1 MIPGEGLIDSG
12 NGHTYR
18 PQRAPASRFRRIQAL
33 ALCKYSM
40 MAPLRQY
47 VGRTLRVLVSTTCI
61 LGVAV
66 EPAAAQALQLVRD
79 TEAERLLK
87 SYEDPI
93 LVAAGLD
100 PAAVKMY
107 LVQDPTLNAFAAEG
121 QNIFVNTGLLQ
132 QLHTPNEVIGVLAH
146 ETGHIAGG
154 HLVRDT
160 AAISKAMIP
169 MLVGVAAGVAAMI
182 AGSGEAGMALMGLG
196 MTSAQAQFMQFSRV
210 QEATADQ
217 MGQKFLRATHQS
229 GQGMLDVFERLA
241 DEEAMSAYKMNP
253 MAMDHP
259 ASRERIDLLQR
270 LVEASPYKDVKD
282 SPEAMHAFRMVQA
295 KLDGFLDPVNMVL
308 MHYPM
313 SDNSEEAHYAR
324 AVAYFR
330 QPDLPKALEEC
341 NTLIKMEPK
350 NPYFWELLG
359 QIYVDMSRPANGVP
373 PYQKSVDLLP
383 DAPLLRVSLAAAQL
397 ATEKTALAKPALDN
411 LKIALRQEND
421 NSFAWFEAAQA
432 YSELGDEPMANL
444 STAERYYNSG
454 AMASAAHF
462 AMLAQHKL
470 PQGSPDWQ
478 RASDIM
484 AVAGPETQKRH

>member
-1 MIPGEGLIDSG
+1 MAFCKLSIG
-12 NGHTYR
+12 N
-18 PQRAPASRFRRIQAL
+18 
-33 ALCKYSM
+33 
-40 MAPLRQY
+40 PLRQHA
-47 VGRTLRVLVSTTCI
+47 VWALRLLVSTVCI
-61 LGVAV
+61 LGIAV

-79 TEAERLLK
+79 TEIERLLK

-107 LVQDPTLNAFAAEG
+107 LVQDSTINAFAAEG
-121 QNIFVNTGLLQ
+121 QNIFVNTGLFQ
-132 QLHTPNEVIGVLAH
+132 QLRTPNEVIGVLAH

-160 AAISKAMIP
+160 AAIHKAMIP

-182 AGSGEAGMALMGLG
+182 AGAGGQAGMALMGLG

-217 MGQKFLRATHQS
+217 MGQKFLRETHQS

-241 DEEAMSAYKMNP
+241 DEEAMSAYKIDP
-253 MAMDHP
+253 MVMDHP

-270 LVEASPYKDVKD
+270 LVDASPYKDVKD
-282 SPEAMHAFRMVQA
+282 SPEAVHAFRMVQA
-295 KLDGFLDPVNMVL
+295 KLAGFLDPVEMVL
-308 MHYPM
+308 SHYPL

-330 QPDLPKALEEC
+330 QPQLQKALDEC

-359 QIYVDMSRPANGVP
+359 QIYVDMSRPESGVP
-373 PYQKSVDLLP
+373 AYQKSVDLLP
-383 DAPLLRVSLAAAQL
+383 GAPLLRLSLAAAQL
-397 ATEKTALAKPALDN
+397 AMEKTALAKPALEN
-411 LKIALRQEND
+411 LKVALRQEND

-432 YSELGDEPMANL
+432 YSELGNEPMANL
-444 STAERYYNSG
+444 STAERYYNVG
-454 AMASAAHF
+454 AMNAAAHF
-462 AMLAQHKL
+462 AVLAQKGL
-470 PQGSPDWQ
+470 PPGSPDWQ

-484 AVAGPETQKRH
+484 AVAGPDAEKRH

>member
-1 MIPGEGLIDSG
+1 MSFCKLSIENPLHQHVGW
-12 NGHTYR
+12 
-18 PQRAPASRFRRIQAL
+18 AL
-33 ALCKYSM
+33 RL
-40 MAPLRQY
+40 
-47 VGRTLRVLVSTTCI
+47 LVSTACI
-61 LGVAV
+61 LCVAV

-79 TEAERLLK
+79 TETERLLK

-107 LVQDPTLNAFAAEG
+107 LVQDSSINAFAAEG

-132 QLHTPNEVIGVLAH
+132 QLRTPNEVIGVLAH

-154 HLVRDT
+154 HLIRDT
-160 AAISKAMIP
+160 AAIHKAMIP

-182 AGSGEAGMALMGLG
+182 AGAGGEAGMALMGLG

-217 MGQKFLRATHQS
+217 MGQKFLRETHQS

-241 DEEAMSAYKMNP
+241 DEEAMSAYKIDP
-253 MAMDHP
+253 MVMDHP

-282 SPEAMHAFRMVQA
+282 SPEAVHAFHMVQA
-295 KLDGFLDPVNMVL
+295 KLAGFLDPVEMVL
-308 MHYPM
+308 SHYPL

-330 QPDLPKALEEC
+330 QPELQKALDEC

-359 QIYVDMSRPANGVP
+359 QIYVDMSRPEKGVP
-373 PYQKSVDLLP
+373 AYQKSVDLLP
-383 DAPLLRVSLAAAQL
+383 DAPLLRLSLAAAQL
-397 ATEKTALAKPALDN
+397 AMEKAALAKPALEN

-432 YSELGDEPMANL
+432 YSDLGNEPMANL
-444 STAERYYNSG
+444 STAERYYNVG
-454 AMASAAHF
+454 AMNAAAHF
-462 AMLAQHKL
+462 AVLAQKSL
-470 PQGSPDWQ
+470 PPGSPDWQ

-484 AVAGPETQKRH
+484 AVAGPDAEKHH

>member
-1 MIPGEGLIDSG
+1 LSFCNPAGG
-12 NGHTYR
+12 
-18 PQRAPASRFRRIQAL
+18 APRSVFWPRHAAKLLLSIACT
-33 ALCKYSM
+33 LCI
-40 MAPLRQY
+40 
-47 VGRTLRVLVSTTCI
+47 TI
-61 LGVAV
+61 

-79 TEAERLLK
+79 TEIERLLK

-107 LVQDPTLNAFAAEG
+107 IVQDSSINAFAAEG
-121 QNIFVNTGLLQ
+121 QNIFVNTGLVQ

-154 HLVRDT
+154 HLIRDT
-160 AAISKAMIP
+160 SAISKAMIP
-169 MLVGVAAGVAAMI
+169 MLIGVAAGVAAMI
-182 AGSGEAGMALMGLG
+182 AGAGEGGIALMGLG
-196 MTSAQAQFMQFSRV
+196 MTAAQAQFMQFSRV

-217 MGQKFLRATHQS
+217 MGQKFLRETHQS

-241 DEEAMSAYKMNP
+241 DEEAMSAYKIDP

-259 ASRERIDLLQR
+259 ASRDRIELLQR
-270 LVEASPYKDVKD
+270 LVDASPYKDVKD

-295 KLDGFLDPVNMVL
+295 KLAGFLDPVDMVL
-308 MHYPM
+308 IHYPS
-313 SDNSEEAHYAR
+313 SDTSEEAHYAR

-330 QPDLPKALEEC
+330 QPDLQKALSEC
-341 NTLIKMEPK
+341 GELIKLEPK
-350 NPYFWELLG
+350 NPYFWELEG
-359 QIYVDMSRPANGVP
+359 QIYVDMSKPEKGVP

-397 ATEKTALAKPALDN
+397 ATERPALARPALDN
-411 LKIALRQEND
+411 LEIALRQEND
-421 NSFAWFEAAQA
+421 NTFAWFEAAQA
-432 YSELGDEPMANL
+432 YSALGNEPMANL
-444 STAERYYNSG
+444 STAERYYNAG
-454 AMASAAHF
+454 AMSAAAHF
-462 AMLAQHKL
+462 AMVAQKKL

-484 AVAGPETQKRH
+484 AVAGPEADKRH

>member
-1 MIPGEGLIDSG
+1 MTFCNLSICAPRRSAPG
-12 NGHTYR
+12 
-18 PQRAPASRFRRIQAL
+18 RRLLRL
-33 ALCKYSM
+33 ALC
-40 MAPLRQY
+40 AACA
-47 VGRTLRVLVSTTCI
+47 VCI
-61 LGVAV
+61 SV
-66 EPAAAQALQLVRD
+66 EPVAAQALQLVRD

-107 LVQDPTLNAFAAEG
+107 IVQDSSINAFAAEG
-121 QNIFVNTGLLQ
+121 QNIFINTGLLQ
-132 QLHTPNEVIGVLAH
+132 QLRTPNEVIGVLAH

-154 HLVRDT
+154 HLIRDT
-160 AAISKAMIP
+160 TAISKAMIP
-169 MLVGVAAGVAAMI
+169 LLVGMAAGVAAMI
-182 AGSGEAGMALMGLG
+182 AGAGEGGMALIGMGL
-196 MTSAQAQFMQFSRV
+196 TAAQAQFMQFSRV

-217 MGQKFLRATHQS
+217 MGQKFLRDTHQS

-241 DEEAMSAYKMNP
+241 DEEAMSAYKIDP

-270 LVEASPYKDVKD
+270 LVDSSPYKDVKD
-282 SPEAMHAFRMVQA
+282 SPAALHAFHMVQA
-295 KLDGFLDPVNMVL
+295 KLAGFLDRVDAVL
-308 MHYPM
+308 TRYPPT
-313 SDNSEEAHYAR
+313 DASEEAHYAR

-330 QPDLPKALEEC
+330 QPDLQKALAEC
-341 NTLIKMEPK
+341 NELIKIEPK

-359 QIYVDMSRPANGVP
+359 QIYVDMSRPESGVP
-373 PYQKSVDLLP
+373 PYQKSVDLMP

-397 ATEKTALAKPALDN
+397 ATEKAALANPALQN

-432 YSELGDEPMANL
+432 YSELGNEPLANL
-444 STAERYYNSG
+444 STAERYYNAG
-454 AMASAAHF
+454 AMKSAAHF
-462 AMLAQHKL
+462 AMLAQRRL
-470 PQGSPDWQ
+470 PPGSPDWE

-484 AVAGPETQKRH
+484 AVAGPDADKHH

>member
-1 MIPGEGLIDSG
+1 MKICNPSARDI
-12 NGHTYR
+12 H
-18 PQRAPASRFRRIQAL
+18 ASSATRIASL
-33 ALCKYSM
+33 AVS
-40 MAPLRQY
+40 
-47 VGRTLRVLVSTTCI
+47 VLCI
-61 LGVAV
+61 LLVGL

-79 TEAERLLK
+79 TEIERLLK

-100 PAAVKMY
+100 PAAVKLY
-107 LVQDPTLNAFAAEG
+107 IVQDPSINAFAAEG

-160 AAISKAMIP
+160 AAVHKAMIP
-169 MLVGVAAGVAAMI
+169 MLVGMAAGVAAMVAG
-182 AGSGEAGMALMGLG
+182 AGSGAGMAIMGLG
-196 MTSAQAQFMQFSRV
+196 MTTAQAQFMQFSRV

-217 MGQKFLRATHQS
+217 MGQKFLRETHQS

-241 DEEAMSAYKMNP
+241 DEEAMSAYKIDP

-259 ASRERIDLLQR
+259 ASRDRIDLLQR
-270 LVEASPYKDVKD
+270 LVDASPYKDVKD
-282 SPEAMHAFRMVQA
+282 SPEAVHAFRMVQA
-295 KLDGFLDPVNMVL
+295 KLAGFIDPVQMVL
-308 MHYPM
+308 NRYPL
-313 SDNSEEAHYAR
+313 SDTSEEAHYAR

-330 QPDLPKALEEC
+330 QPELKSALAEC
-341 NTLIKMEPK
+341 DTLTKLEPK
-350 NPYFWELLG
+350 NPYFWELEG
-359 QIYVDMSRPANGVP
+359 QIYVEMSRPNNGVP
-373 PYQKSVDLLP
+373 DYRKSVELLP
-383 DAPLLRVSLAAAQL
+383 DAPLLRISLAAAQL
-397 ATEKTALAKPALDN
+397 ATEKTSMAPSALDN

-432 YSELGDEPMANL
+432 YSELGNEPMANL
-444 STAERYYNSG
+444 STAERYYNAG
-454 AMASAAHF
+454 AMGAAAHF
-462 AMLAQHKL
+462 AMLAQRKL

-484 AVAGPETQKRH
+484 AVAGPDAPKQN